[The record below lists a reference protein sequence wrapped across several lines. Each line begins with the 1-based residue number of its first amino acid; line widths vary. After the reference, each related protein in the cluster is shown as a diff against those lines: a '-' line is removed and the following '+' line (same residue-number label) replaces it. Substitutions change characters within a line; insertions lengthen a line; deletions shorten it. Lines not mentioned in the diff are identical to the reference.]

1 MSSIVSTDNI
11 IRIPPG
17 ETPDYNS
24 DNPLVRL
31 LGYAEAHRLSAGR
44 HYYLTDEL
52 QALVPFS
59 HLTLAG
65 PQGSD
70 SDVLDPTRQDNKSD
84 FQKQNIRDFL
94 VTDTYLLRGWVTAQA
109 WDKLEDVD
117 PRPAKIVPFLKLSY
131 RAGPDTKLAE
141 ALGRLPGKT
150 IRLFLKVNGR
160 AAGNL
165 ITVPYNDQTDRYEI
179 ELWGDHGADLRRIF
193 SSDDDER
200 GLRSLDSGELI
211 IRPDLIPGAKSDFN
225 REGKD
230 DFDIRGVSPDCV
242 MHPILPL
249 HVELAWADES
259 GRAWDSQDGRNYHY
273 EFNMFVR
280 GWDAYLKAGIS
291 ANPHGGVGF
300 LHYRNLL
307 SNYFGFADSGE
318 LARLVEPWQFDA
330 MGRKADEQRTE
341 KFLAVDYVDLHILKN
356 NCGIGIHRHR
366 DNQEI
371 FFLLRGQ
378 AVMVVGDWTKVAD
391 RERCFELRTL
401 QAGHFSLLKPGQLHA
416 LMNATDVDILLMM
429 FGGYD

>member
-1 MSSIVSTDNI
+1 
-11 IRIPPG
+11 
-17 ETPDYNS
+17 
-24 DNPLVRL
+24 
-31 LGYAEAHRLSAGR
+31 
-44 HYYLTDEL
+44 
-52 QALVPFS
+52 
-59 HLTLAG
+59 
-65 PQGSD
+65 
-70 SDVLDPTRQDNKSD
+70 
-84 FQKQNIRDFL
+84 
-94 VTDTYLLRGWVTAQA
+94 VTARA
-109 WDKLEDVD
+109 WDKLEDLV

-131 RAGPDTKLAE
+131 RAGPDSKLAE

-150 IRLFLKVNGR
+150 VRLFLKVNGR

-165 ITVPYNDQTDRYEI
+165 ITVPYNDLTDRYEI

-193 SSDDDER
+193 SNDDDER

-211 IRPDLIPGAKSDFN
+211 IRPDLILGAKSDFD

-230 DFDIRGVSPDCV
+230 DFDMRGVTPDCA

-259 GRAWDSQDGRNYHY
+259 GRVWDSQDGRNYHY

-330 MGRKADEQRTE
+330 MGRKADGRRTE

>member
-1 MSSIVSTDNI
+1 MSMIVRTDTV

-17 ETPDYNS
+17 QPPDYDSN
-24 DNPLVRL
+24 NPLVRL
-31 LGYAEAHRLSAGR
+31 MGYAEAQRLAAAR
-44 HYYLTDEL
+44 HYYLTDDL

-65 PQGSD
+65 PQGGD
-70 SDVLDPTRQDNKSD
+70 ADILDPAQQDNKSD

-94 VTDTYLLRGWVTAQA
+94 LTDTYLMRGWVTTRA

-117 PRPAKIVPFLKLSY
+117 PQPAKTVPFLKLSY
-131 RAGPDTKLAE
+131 RAGPDSKLAE
-141 ALGRLPGKT
+141 ALGRLPGQT

-160 AAGNL
+160 DAGGL
-165 ITVPYNDQTDRYEI
+165 ITVPYNELTDRYEI
-179 ELWGDHGADLRRIF
+179 ELWGDHGADLRQVF
-193 SSDDDER
+193 SDDADER
-200 GLRSLDSGELI
+200 GLRSLEAGELI
-211 IRPDLIPGAKSDFN
+211 ARPDLIRGARSDFD

-230 DFDIRGVSPDCV
+230 DVDMRTVSSDCA

-249 HVELAWADES
+249 HVELAWTDET
-259 GRAWDSQDGRNYHY
+259 GQVWDSQGGQNYHY

-291 ANPHGGVGF
+291 SNPHGGVGF

-318 LARLVEPWQFDA
+318 LRRLIEPWQFDA
-330 MGRKADEQRTE
+330 MGRKEAGERTE

-378 AVMVVGDWTKVAD
+378 AVMVMGDWAKAPS

-401 QAGHFSLLKPGQLHA
+401 QAGHFSLLKSGQLHG
-416 LMNATDVDILLMM
+416 LMNATDVDIFLMM

>member
-1 MSSIVSTDNI
+1 MSSIVSTDTV

-17 ETPDYNS
+17 ETPNYNS

-31 LGYAEAHRLSAGR
+31 LAYAEAQRLAAGR
-44 HYYLTDEL
+44 HYYLTDDL

-70 SDVLDPTRQDNKSD
+70 ADILDPARQDSKTD

-94 VTDTYLLRGWVTAQA
+94 VTDTYLLRGWVTTKA
-109 WDKLEDVD
+109 WEKLEDVD
-117 PRPAKIVPFLKLSY
+117 PQPAKIVPFLKLSY
-131 RAGPDTKLAE
+131 RAGPDSKLAE
-141 ALGRLPGKT
+141 ALGRLPGET

-160 AAGNL
+160 AAGDL
-165 ITVPYNDQTDRYEI
+165 ITVPYNDLTDRYEI
-179 ELWGDHGADLRRIF
+179 ELWGDHRADLLRIF
-193 SSDDDER
+193 SNDDDKR
-200 GLRSLDSGELI
+200 GLRSLDAGELI
-211 IRPDLIPGAKSDFN
+211 ARPDLVQGARGDFD

-230 DFDIRGVSPDCV
+230 DIDMRSVSPDCA

-249 HVELAWADES
+249 HVEVAWADDT
-259 GRAWDSQDGRNYHY
+259 GRVWDSQNGRNYHY
-273 EFNMFVR
+273 EFNMIVR
-280 GWDAYLKAGIS
+280 GWNAYLKAGIS
-291 ANPHGGVGF
+291 GNPHGGIGF

-307 SNYFGFADSGE
+307 SNYFELANSGE
-318 LARLVEPWQFDA
+318 LGRLIEPWQFDA
-330 MGRKADEQRTE
+330 MGRKADGQRTE
-341 KFLAVDYVDLHILKN
+341 KFFAVDYVDLHILKN

-378 AVMVVGDWTKVAD
+378 AVMVMGDWTKVPE

-416 LMNATDVDILLMM
+416 LMNATDVDIFLMM
-429 FGGYD
+429 LGGYD